1 MANTEN
7 QPSQLSAVVAEAH
20 RIEEDATYSAK
31 GHFEAARG
39 WNAWHYRVGVP
50 TALAAAFAGV
60 SVVSDQ
66 PIVAAVLAFL
76 VAATSALSTFL
87 KSADR
92 AAQHLA
98 AGNAFKA
105 LQNDVR
111 IFREV
116 ECRGAAPAAD
126 QLVSHLSDL
135 NARRNE
141 LNTQSPQISKR
152 AFESARKGIE
162 AGEASYA
169 TDKHPGTPAKKG

>member
-1 MANTEN
+1 MANTEG
-7 QPSQLSAVVAEAH
+7 QPSQLSAVIAEAH

-50 TALAAAFAGV
+50 TALAAASAGV
-60 SVVSDQ
+60 SAISDQ
-66 PIVAAVLAFL
+66 PALAAVLAFI
-76 VAATSALSTFL
+76 VAATSAISTFL
-87 KSADR
+87 KPADR

-116 ECRGAAPAAD
+116 ECQNPAID
-126 QLVSHLSDL
+126 LDETVSQLTTL
-135 NARRNE
+135 NTRRNE
-141 LNTQSPQISKR
+141 LNTQSPQIPKR
-152 AFESARKGIE
+152 AFELARQGIE
-162 AGEASYA
+162 AGEAAYA
-169 TDKHPGTPAKKG
+169 TDNPPANRRRRS